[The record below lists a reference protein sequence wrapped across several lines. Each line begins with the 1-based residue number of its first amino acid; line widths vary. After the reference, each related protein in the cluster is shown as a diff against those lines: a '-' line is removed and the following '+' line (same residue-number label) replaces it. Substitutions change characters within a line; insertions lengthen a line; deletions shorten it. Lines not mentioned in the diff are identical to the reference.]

1 MKYALPLEE
10 YVQKVHLEEFLRRK
24 IKGEIEEGKKKND
37 LKATKTQEPP
47 SKKSLQKN
55 SLQREGR

>member
-24 IKGEIEEGKKKND
+24 IKGEIEEGKKRND
-37 LKATKTQEPP
+37 LKATKTKESP
-47 SKKSLQKN
+47 
-55 SLQREGR
+55 QREVR